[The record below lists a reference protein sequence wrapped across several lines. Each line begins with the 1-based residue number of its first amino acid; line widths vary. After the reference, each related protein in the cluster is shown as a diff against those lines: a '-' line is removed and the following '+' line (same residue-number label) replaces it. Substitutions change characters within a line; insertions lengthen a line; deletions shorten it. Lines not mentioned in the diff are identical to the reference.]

1 MLTTV
6 LVAAI
11 AVQISAPSLVTTIDA
26 GKLKGEPTQLAWS
39 PDGSQLFLQTN
50 ERDHRQMVTNPRYYI
65 LSTADGK
72 IASADAPPAWAT
84 DYWTWKKNQFAPGS
98 KTFAIELK
106 QTEQKLA
113 ATSTPMGGDLAR
125 GGVDT
130 GTGGTSAS
138 DVAAARAQQ
147 QTVNVFTLTL
157 KGETVGE
164 FVGTQFLPGYTFGW
178 SPKELGMV
186 VYANRSGR
194 LAVMDQDG
202 NKQQVE
208 STKNVLL
215 PAWSLDGSKIVFLQR
230 NGKTKYDLFV
240 AAVTP

>member
-6 LVAAI
+6 LAAAL
-11 AVQISAPSLVTTIDA
+11 AVQISTPTLVTTVDS

-50 ERDHRQMVTNPRYYI
+50 ERDERQMITRPRYYVV
-65 LSTADGK
+65 SAADGK
-72 IASADAPPAWAT
+72 VTSADAPPAWAA
-84 DYWTWKKNQFAPGS
+84 DYWTWKSNKFAPGS
-98 KTFAIELK
+98 KTFGIDIK
-106 QTEQKLA
+106 QGEQKLA

-130 GTGGTSAS
+130 GGSGTGAG
-138 DVAAARAQQ
+138 DVAAARAQTQ
-147 QTVNVFTLTL
+147 SQNVFTLTL

-178 SPKELGMV
+178 SPKELGLI
-186 VYANRSGR
+186 VYANRAGH
-194 LAVMDQDG
+194 LAVMDEEG
-202 NKQQVE
+202 KKQQVE

-215 PAWSLDGSKIVFLQR
+215 PAWSLDGSKIVFLQK
-230 NGKTKYDLFV
+230 NGKNKYDLFI